1 MDSNI
6 CAAVAPA
13 VLKSVA
19 VANGLAVFKS
29 VTVYPAAT
37 KAVNEK
43 ASTICAIGAPAA
55 FNVPAFVSSACL
67 AMIVTLKSLFE
78 SFSLL
83 AAIKLATEKG

>member
-43 ASTICAIGAPAA
+43 AFTICAIGAPAA
-55 FNVPAFVSSACL
+55 
-67 AMIVTLKSLFE
+67 TKSDAVADV
-78 SFSLL
+78 L
-83 AAIKLATEKG
+83 AAFKSSTVYPAATKAVNE